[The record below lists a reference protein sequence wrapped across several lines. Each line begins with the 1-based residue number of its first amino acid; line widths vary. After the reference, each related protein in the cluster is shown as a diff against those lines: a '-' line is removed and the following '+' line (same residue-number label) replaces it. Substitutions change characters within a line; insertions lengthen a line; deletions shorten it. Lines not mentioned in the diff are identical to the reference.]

1 MWVYLYP
8 SGTETELKNAY
19 IGEVYECDFTQSDC
33 WFTLKQN
40 SEWSYGRDSRW
51 FYVYNGNTSSS
62 STLALTWWKIPS
74 SIYSRW
80 NLKKLELFVKRSGGT
95 QSSCGI
101 TVNLEW
107 NRFRY
112 IWTNLQARRPSST
125 TAVLVAVGGDTNWVE
140 YKYTVDL
147 ENSTMSVSF
156 SNNTLTI
163 PSAQI
168 TSFYTDRNAGN
179 TNLTLVGNTWQS
191 SAVTVS
197 MSKAIFYY

>member
-1 MWVYLYP
+1 MTIMGNKIQKIFI
-8 SGTETELKNAY
+8 GTNQVRPVIY
-19 IGEVYECDFTQSDC
+19 CDFTKSDC
-33 WFTLKQN
+33 WFTLKKT

-62 STLALTWWKIPS
+62 STLAFTWWKIPS
-74 SIYSRW
+74 SIYSRG

-101 TVNLEW
+101 TVNLDW

-112 IWTNLQARRPSST
+112 IWTGLQARRPSTT
-125 TAVLVAVGGDTNWVE
+125 TAVNVTVGGDTNWVE

-147 ENSTMSVSF
+147 ENAIMSVSF

-168 TSFYTDRNAGN
+168 SSFYTDWNAGN
-179 TNLTLVGNTWQS
+179 TNLTLVGHTWQS
-191 SAVTVS
+191 SAITVS
-197 MSKAIFYY
+197 MSKAIFYF